1 MMSSRPGGT
10 VPLPAQASSAGL
22 LPQRDSVARKVLARL
37 REHTE
42 NSMPRGHNA
51 RWRWRA
57 ACAGLALIGVV
68 AAADTS
74 GEGKV
79 DVKDE
84 AERWFQKQSQKLL
97 GKKFMEKVCARVER
111 F

>member
-1 MMSSRPGGT
+1 M
-10 VPLPAQASSAGL
+10 
-22 LPQRDSVARKVLARL
+22 

>member
-1 MMSSRPGGT
+1 M
-10 VPLPAQASSAGL
+10 
-22 LPQRDSVARKVLARL
+22 
-37 REHTE
+37 
-42 NSMPRGHNA
+42 
-51 RWRWRA
+51 
-57 ACAGLALIGVV
+57 ALIGVV

>member
-1 MMSSRPGGT
+1 M
-10 VPLPAQASSAGL
+10 PLPAQASSAGL
-22 LPQRDSVARKVLARL
+22 LQQRDSVARFKGLQRL